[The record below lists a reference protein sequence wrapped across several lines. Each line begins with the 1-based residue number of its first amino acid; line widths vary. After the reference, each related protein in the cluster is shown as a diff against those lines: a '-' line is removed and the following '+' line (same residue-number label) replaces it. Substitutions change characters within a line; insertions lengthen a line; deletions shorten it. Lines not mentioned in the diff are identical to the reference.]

1 MKEIMDFGLV
11 RQLARENGLDQVLDE
26 PALAELRLLEAA
38 KGEMICAKGERP
50 ERLYFLVQG
59 KLKIYTTLPNG
70 KSLLLRFSTP
80 LALVGDL
87 ELVNGKEAMN
97 TVESVSKSLLLGI
110 SYRALQNTYAE
121 NPKFL
126 HFMLS
131 QVTHKLYTFSNLSS
145 LNMLYP
151 VESRFASYLLSTMG
165 QDESSS
171 EEIQTSKLTELA
183 DMLGTSYRHLNRVV
197 QDLCNRNII
206 RKVQRKLLICDLEQL
221 RAIAGGNIYE

>member
-38 KGEMICAKGERP
+38 KGEMICTKGERP

-165 QDESSS
+165 QNESSS

-197 QDLCNRNII
+197 QDLCNRDII
-206 RKVQRKLLICDLEQL
+206 RKVQRKLVICDLEQL
-221 RAIAGGNIYE
+221 RVIAGGNIYE

>member
-38 KGEMICAKGERP
+38 KGEMICTKGERP

-110 SYRALQNTYAE
+110 GYRALQNTYAE

-197 QDLCNRNII
+197 QDLCNRDII
-206 RKVQRKLLICDLEQL
+206 RKVQRKLVICDLEQL
-221 RAIAGGNIYE
+221 RVIAGGNIYE

>member
-26 PALAELRLLEAA
+26 SALAELRLLEAA
-38 KGEMICAKGERP
+38 KGEMICSKGERP

-206 RKVQRKLLICDLEQL
+206 RKVQRKLVICDLEQL
-221 RAIAGGNIYE
+221 QAIAGGNIYE

>member
-131 QVTHKLYTFSNLSS
+131 QVTHKLHTFSNLSS

-197 QDLCNRNII
+197 QDLCNRDII
-206 RKVQRKLLICDLEQL
+206 RKVQRKLVICDLEQL
-221 RAIAGGNIYE
+221 RVIAGGNIYE

>member
-38 KGEMICAKGERP
+38 KGEMICTKGERP

-197 QDLCNRNII
+197 QDLCNRDII
-206 RKVQRKLLICDLEQL
+206 RKVQRKLVICDLEQL
-221 RAIAGGNIYE
+221 RVIAGGDIYE

>member
-26 PALAELRLLEAA
+26 SALAELRLLEAA
-38 KGEMICAKGERP
+38 KGEMICSKGERP

-110 SYRALQNTYAE
+110 SYRSLQNTYAE

-165 QDESSS
+165 QDDSSS

-197 QDLCNRNII
+197 EDLCYRKNIS
-206 RKVQRKLLICDLEQL
+206 KVQRKLLICDMEHL
-221 RAIAGGNIYE
+221 RAKAGGNIYE

>member
-11 RQLARENGLDQVLDE
+11 RQLAREHGLDQVLDE

-38 KGEMICAKGERP
+38 KGEMICTKGERP

-197 QDLCNRNII
+197 QDLCNRDII
-206 RKVQRKLLICDLEQL
+206 RKVQRKLVICDLEQL
-221 RAIAGGNIYE
+221 RVIAGGNIYE

>member
-38 KGEMICAKGERP
+38 KGEMICTKGERP

-197 QDLCNRNII
+197 QDLCNRDII
-206 RKVQRKLLICDLEQL
+206 RKVQRKLVICDLEQL
-221 RAIAGGNIYE
+221 RVIAGGNIYE

>member
-11 RQLARENGLDQVLDE
+11 RQLARENGLDQVLE
-26 PALAELRLLEAA
+26 ESALAELRLLEAA
-38 KGEMICAKGERP
+38 KGEMICSKGERP

-70 KSLLLRFSTP
+70 KSLLLRFSTS
-80 LALVGDL
+80 LSLVGDL

-110 SYRALQNTYAE
+110 SYRSLQNTYAE

-165 QDESSS
+165 QDDSSS